1 MSMQRVWMAARLWA
15 AAMAVAFTAGTAQ
28 AGDQDFTVVN
38 KTGVEIHHLFVSPSS
53 KNNWEEDILGEDT
66 LPDGEELEIE
76 FDTEETAELWD
87 IKIAD
92 GEKNSIVWTQLNLL
106 QISKVTLIYDA
117 ETKKATAK
125 VE

>member
-1 MSMQRVWMAARLWA
+1 MNVKFVWSKCRILVA
-15 AAMAVAFTAGTAQ
+15 AAVVALTAPVAQ

-38 KTGVEIHHLFVSPSS
+38 QTGVEIHHLFVSPSS
-53 KNNWEEDILGEDT
+53 KNDWEEDILGEDT
-66 LPDGEELEIE
+66 LPDGEEVEID

-87 IKIAD
+87 LKIAD
-92 GEKNSIVWTQLNLL
+92 KEKNSIVWTQLNLL
-106 QISKVTLIYDA
+106 KISKITLIYDA

>member
-1 MSMQRVWMAARLWA
+1 MQ
-15 AAMAVAFTAGTAQ
+15 
-28 AGDQDFTVVN
+28 
-38 KTGVEIHHLFVSPSS
+38 LFVSPSS
-53 KNNWEEDILGEDT
+53 KNNWEEDILGEGT
-66 LPDGEELEIE
+66 LPNGEEVEIE

-87 IKIAD
+87 LKIAD

-106 QISKVTLIYDA
+106 QISKITLIYDA

>member
-1 MSMQRVWMAARLWA
+1 MNAKFVWTTCRLWVA
-15 AAMAVAFTAGTAQ
+15 SALVALAVPAVQ

-38 KTGVEIHHLFVSPSS
+38 QTGVEIHHLFVSPSS

-66 LPDGEELEIE
+66 LPNGEEVDIE

-87 IKIAD
+87 LKIAD

-106 QISKVTLIYDA
+106 QISKITLIYDA